1 MQEACEFVE
10 PRAEASVG
18 FDSSANDRKPPLVRL
33 PLFVPMPICNHA
45 NALRLHRDS
54 RERAGPTPAR
64 TRIGAAEPTLPPS
77 PCDTARRGAGHP
89 PHPSVDSAAATTEET
104 DTSGCASIQ
113 AKPITLAQA
122 QPKGSAG
129 RRKKATPQPP
139 DPSTPSHAITK
150 QSATPPPPQLTRAVH
165 SSRPPPPSKTSH
177 CHRRR
182 RARGEER
189 GQPRRGGRRRR
200 TSGRAERAGRAG
212 CSGGIPGAGR
222 WRSPTPTR
230 RRTTTAAAT
239 WTGRR

>member
-18 FDSSANDRKPPLVRL
+18 FVSSAHDRKPPLVRL

-77 PCDTARRGAGHP
+77 PCDTARGGAGHP

-113 AKPITLAQA
+113 AKPITIA

-129 RRKKATPQPP
+129 RRMQRPN
-139 DPSTPSHAITK
+139 HLI
-150 QSATPPPPQLTRAVH
+150 PPP
-165 SSRPPPPSKTSH
+165 
-177 CHRRR
+177 HR
-182 RARGEER
+182 
-189 GQPRRGGRRRR
+189 
-200 TSGRAERAGRAG
+200 
-212 CSGGIPGAGR
+212 
-222 WRSPTPTR
+222 TP
-230 RRTTTAAAT
+230 
-239 WTGRR
+239 